1 VDGRYTALDKSIR
14 SVSWSAGGAP
24 GAWLSD
30 LSLWDVYRSQTPL
43 LALLAPAAASNLFFS
58 SLADFNATGR
68 PPHWVF
74 ANCETGCMPGSHGLG
89 VLADFLVK
97 GIPGPPATD
106 VLAAAIAGLTPQDGG
121 EYSTLGFVPL
131 ESSKDCTSLTLDFA
145 FDDACGAVIAE
156 LAGPAGAPYAAAW
169 RNRSKSYRN
178 VWDAQ
183 AGAMCPRY
191 KNGTFPT
198 CPPLDL
204 PPILLNEYYT
214 EGDGL
219 QYTWSVPH
227 DTAGLLEL
235 FPSAANYT
243 ALLSTL
249 MVNTPLW
256 PTNALPNPWYWA
268 GNEPGVLAPWQFSLV
283 PGEEWRTQ
291 YWVRWILDTYYQL
304 TADGVPGNSDF
315 GELESWAVWACLGLY
330 PMTATPGGTYIL
342 GSPCFKDVSL
352 GPPSAPLLRVLA
364 HNFSAA
370 SVYVVNATLNG
381 KPLPSPF
388 VNHSAL
394 LAGSPSLLEFFL
406 TDTPVRWG
414 GGAPAGWD

>member
-1 VDGRYTALDKSIR
+1 MGFRVLEVNSSEKRTGQLITGRFKEATQSKRVAASSDAPVPPSSLFFGGGAASAATVASAVNAKEDETTTAL
-14 SVSWSAGGAP
+14 
-24 GAWLSD
+24 
-30 LSLWDVYRSQTPL
+30 
-43 LALLAPAAASNLFFS
+43 LFEE
-58 SLADFNATGR
+58 
-68 PPHWVF
+68 V
-74 ANCETGCMPGSHGLG
+74 
-89 VLADFLVK
+89 
-97 GIPGPPATD
+97 
-106 VLAAAIAGLTPQDGG
+106 
-121 EYSTLGFVPL
+121 
-131 ESSKDCTSLTLDFA
+131 DFA
-145 FDDACGAVIAE
+145 FDDACGAVIAG

-169 RNRSKSYRN
+169 RNRSAIYRN
-178 VWDAQ
+178 VWNAQ
-183 AGAMCPRY
+183 AGAMCPRFR
-191 KNGTFPT
+191 NGTFPT

-227 DTAGLLEL
+227 DTAGLLGL

-256 PTNALPNPWYWA
+256 PTNALPNPFYWA
-268 GNEPGVLAPWQFSLV
+268 GNEPDVLAPWQFSLV

-291 YWVRWILDTYYQL
+291 YWVRWILDTYYPL
-304 TADGVPGNSDF
+304 AADGVPGNDDL
-315 GELESWAVWACLGLY
+315 GELNSWAVWACLGLY
-330 PMTATPGGTYIL
+330 PLTATPGGTYIL
-342 GSPCFKDVSL
+342 SSPCFKDVSL

-381 KPLPSPF
+381 LALPSPF

-414 GGAPAGWD
+414 GGAPAVWD